1 MKPMVLYDMFD
12 RLKSSTMNMKYKKII
27 KEKKV
32 KKIYLFQTNFKNK
45 IRSTAWE
52 QNGLVV
58 M

>member
-1 MKPMVLYDMFD
+1 
-12 RLKSSTMNMKYKKII
+12 MNMKYKKII

-32 KKIYLFQTNFKNK
+32 IKIYLFPTNFKNE
-45 IRSTAWE
+45 IRSTAWA